1 LFGGEKTEKATPK
14 KRQDTR
20 KKGQVAKSQDLT
32 GAVVLLA
39 SFFSLLM
46 FGSSFKE
53 RLVGLFKDIFLNRLT
68 MDLSINNVMSLAVEY
83 GIDIL
88 LLLAPV
94 FLTVVVMA
102 LAANL
107 MQVGFMLTGES
118 LKPKF
123 SKLDPIKGFKNIFSV
138 RSLVEF
144 AKSILKLVIIGFLV
158 YQTLRGA
165 IADIG
170 KLSEVNIEKTFH
182 FVASLTMTLGL
193 KIGAALFVMAALDF
207 LYQKYEFEKSIRMSK
222 QDIKDEYKK
231 MEGDPLIKGK
241 IRERQRRMAM
251 QRMMQEVP
259 KADVVITNQT
269 HFAIAKENGVITMEN
284 KPLARALFQRSEIG
298 DSIPADL
305 FQAVAEVL
313 AYEALQFS
321 IFPSLLLITTLF
333 RLALNI
339 STTKLILSEGF
350 AGDVVKTFGSWIA
363 RGEIAVGFIVF
374 LILVVVQFI
383 VITKG
388 SERVAE
394 VAARFTL
401 DAMPG
406 KQMSIDADLNAGM
419 INEQQ
424 ARERRRKVEREA
436 DFYGAMDGASKF
448 VKGDAIASIIILLIN
463 LVGGF
468 IIGIAMRGLSFQDAM
483 STYSVL
489 TIGDGLVS
497 QIPALLISTASG
509 LIVTRSSSEGNL
521 ANDLT
526 KQLLSY
532 PKLLYIVAATI
543 ALLGLFTPIHLITT
557 LPLAGL
563 LAFAAYRM
571 QRNMD
576 KKQIE
581 VEQLEEEQ
589 QIEEVRSP
597 ESVINLLQVDPIE
610 FEFGY
615 GLIPLAD
622 TQQGGD
628 LLDRII
634 MIRRQCALEL
644 GLVVPVIRIRDNIQL
659 KPNEY
664 VIKIKGNTVGSGEL
678 LLNHYLAMSP
688 GYDDESITGIE
699 TLEPAFGLPALWID
713 EATKDRA
720 ELSGYTVV
728 DPPSVVA
735 THLTELIKKHAHE
748 LLGRQETKTLVDNL
762 RENYPVLVDELIP
775 SVLSIGD

>member
-1 LFGGEKTEKATPK
+1 MKLKEITI
-14 KRQDTR
+14 
-20 KKGQVAKSQDLT
+20 LT
-32 GAVVLLA
+32 GVIGIVMMMILPIPSWLLDVLL
-39 SFFSLLM
+39 
-46 FGSSFKE
+46 
-53 RLVGLFKDIFLNRLT
+53 V
-68 MDLSINNVMSLAVEY
+68 INISLAL
-83 GIDIL
+83 IIL
-88 LLLAPV
+88 L
-94 FLTVVVMA
+94 
-102 LAANL
+102 
-107 MQVGFMLTGES
+107 
-118 LKPKF
+118 
-123 SKLDPIKGFKNIFSV
+123 
-138 RSLVEF
+138 
-144 AKSILKLVIIGFLV
+144 
-158 YQTLRGA
+158 
-165 IADIG
+165 
-170 KLSEVNIEKTFH
+170 
-182 FVASLTMTLGL
+182 VAMNT
-193 KIGAALFVMAALDF
+193 
-207 LYQKYEFEKSIRMSK
+207 Q
-222 QDIKDEYKK
+222 
-231 MEGDPLIKGK
+231 
-241 IRERQRRMAM
+241 
-251 QRMMQEVP
+251 
-259 KADVVITNQT
+259 
-269 HFAIAKENGVITMEN
+269 
-284 KPLARALFQRSEIG
+284 
-298 DSIPADL
+298 
-305 FQAVAEVL
+305 
-313 AYEALQFS
+313 EALQFS

-576 KKQIE
+576 RKQIE
-581 VEQLEEEQ
+581 VEQQEEEQ

-775 SVLSIGD
+775 SVLSIGDVQKVLAKLLREKISIRDLVSIFETLADYGQYTKDPDVLTEYVRQALSRQITQQFSREGETLKVITVGPTLEKKITDSVQQTDQGSYLAMDPVSTQTVYQKLSEQINRLLQSGQQPILLASPTIRMYLRQVIERTMQDIPVLSYSELEPNVEIQSVGVVNL